1 MFTLSWKRLGM
12 RRRWVTFSLEENRH
26 VPRAG
31 AASLLHW
38 IRIAGLPGPCFPEA
52 EPVALSQQLM
62 TLMCLIAILMRPLP
76 AVGFSTCVLAR
87 SCASRTSWRSSPRW
101 RASMLRMAPCCRG
114 PRWQRSTM
122 GNCSLAPSSTE
133 PCTVS
138 YSCPDCKWDPVWGPG
153 ATLRPAAG
161 IRTTQKEGE
170 DNSRAYHLLL
180 LLEWPT
186 NGQESEDS
194 IQILIKIQD
203 FSFYCIRCLTT
214 IILIGKKFIYTNK
227 LTSNHE
233 ALLFIFKL

>member
-1 MFTLSWKRLGM
+1 MWGQQTCTAACSQTLRAAFQPHTKNKGLRKK
-12 RRRWVTFSLEENRH
+12 VTVF
-26 VPRAG
+26 PYPIYIYIFIF
-31 AASLLHW
+31 ASFC
-38 IRIAGLPGPCFPEA
+38 ITA
-52 EPVALSQQLM
+52 
-62 TLMCLIAILMRPLP
+62 
-76 AVGFSTCVLAR
+76 
-87 SCASRTSWRSSPRW
+87 
-101 RASMLRMAPCCRG
+101 
-114 PRWQRSTM
+114 
-122 GNCSLAPSSTE
+122 
-133 PCTVS
+133 
-138 YSCPDCKWDPVWGPG
+138 DCKWDPVWGPG

-170 DNSRAYHLLL
+170 DKSRAYHLLL

>member
-1 MFTLSWKRLGM
+1 MTNVDQHQCEGSRL
-12 RRRWVTFSLEENRH
+12 VLQ
-26 VPRAG
+26 P
-31 AASLLHW
+31 AAKH
-38 IRIAGLPGPCFPEA
+38 
-52 EPVALSQQLM
+52 
-62 TLMCLIAILMRPLP
+62 
-76 AVGFSTCVLAR
+76 CVLHSSR
-87 SCASRTSWRSSPRW
+87 IPRTKDWEKKSLSFLTLYIYIFIFASFCIT
-101 RASMLRMAPCCRG
+101 A
-114 PRWQRSTM
+114 
-122 GNCSLAPSSTE
+122 
-133 PCTVS
+133 
-138 YSCPDCKWDPVWGPG
+138 DCKWDPVWGLG

-170 DNSRAYHLLL
+170 DKSRAYHLLL